1 MNIGAQCTTV
11 SKLCSSSIKAVG
23 YASMSIAKGDS
34 KVALAG
40 GYESMSNVPYLI
52 PNVKKNTK
60 SCKMAKIN
68 IFCFLSLVEKR
79 L

>member
-1 MNIGAQCTTV
+1 VNIGAHCTTV

-23 YASMSIAKGDS
+23 YVSMSIAKGDS

-52 PNVKKNTK
+52 PNVKKSLNLAKWLK
-60 SCKMAKIN
+60 S
-68 IFCFLSLVEKR
+68 IFSVFFH
-79 L
+79 